1 MSELG
6 KTYQKIIKKTK
17 KQKVNVQLPNVNK
30 KNQSLKMKIL
40 FEQKTMP
47 NMNYSGIG
55 KMKKSDPES
64 RKNSKHLSEIATC
77 DQKSTS
83 EKANFCSN
91 IIFLSLLH
99 KTTFFLSP
107 LPGSTFIKIATPI

>member
-6 KTYQKIIKKTK
+6 KTYQKIIKKNK
-17 KQKVNVQLPNVNK
+17 KTENQCSIAECEQ

-55 KMKKSDPES
+55 KMKKVGS
-64 RKNSKHLSEIATC
+64 RKSKK
-77 DQKSTS
+77 Q
-83 EKANFCSN
+83 
-91 IIFLSLLH
+91 
-99 KTTFFLSP
+99 
-107 LPGSTFIKIATPI
+107 